1 MKSLNIGIFG
11 YNNNF
16 KKFLEHVKDK
26 KTKYKLKFINKET
39 NIKKID
45 FNKIVKKILS
55 KKINIIAL
63 CDKTLIPLLSQ
74 NIDFFINKKIK
85 IVQASENFDVEN
97 HGFIIEKPFRDY
109 SFDELF
115 LRKTLN

>member
-1 MKSLNIGIFG
+1 MKSFNIGIFG
-11 YNNNF
+11 FNNDF

-26 KTKYKLKFINKET
+26 KTKYNLKFIDKEK
-39 NIKKID
+39 NLNKID
-45 FNKIVKKILS
+45 FNKIIKKILIN
-55 KKINIIAL
+55 KINIIAL

-97 HGFIIEKPFRDY
+97 HGFII
-109 SFDELF
+109 
-115 LRKTLN
+115 